1 MAVPK
6 NCLLTK
12 AWKHHVPQW
21 QNTCLACVRP
31 ISDASAKRK
40 ACFRPD
46 ATGSSADLGCVHFK
60 KSSGTAPDFLV
71 GNSCTGE
78 GMNQACNP
86 SPDLGSRR
94 TRTTSCARGIHLGK
108 RHDPVP
114 GKMQTVSCSC
124 GSQTSLN
131 PNLEVFLQTEARVDL
146 VAPQPLSPLDSCSM
160 MEARQEEIR
169 SGVCTGPERVLGEP
183 LPFLCAPRV
192 GLLPLL
198 SSLASR

>member
-1 MAVPK
+1 M
-6 NCLLTK
+6 
-12 AWKHHVPQW
+12 
-21 QNTCLACVRP
+21 RP
-31 ISDASAKRK
+31 ISDASAERK
-40 ACFRPD
+40 AYFRPD

-71 GNSCTGE
+71 GSSCTGE
-78 GMNQACNP
+78 GVNQACNP
-86 SPDLGSRR
+86 SPDLGGENSLLH
-94 TRTTSCARGIHLGK
+94 RGIHLGK

-124 GSQTSLN
+124 GSQTSLS

-146 VAPQPLSPLDSCSM
+146 VAPQPLPPLDSCSV

-169 SGVCTGPERVLGEP
+169 LGVCTGPERVLGEP

-198 SSLASR
+198 SSLASRQ